1 MHSLEHCGGTFQIQA
16 PSRVYRL
23 GQRGR
28 LENSRLP
35 QLDYTVGMAAP
46 KRIGLLTSGGDCPGL
61 NAAIRGVGKTAIR
74 MYGMDVIGFV
84 NGFHGLLHEEYI
96 RLTDDML
103 SGILT
108 LGGTI
113 LGTSRE
119 KPFKAAQG
127 EDAAAKPKRMLKT
140 VARLGLDCVVCIGG
154 NGTMKTAHKLAQAG
168 VHVLGVPK
176 TIDNDVWGTDRSFGF
191 DSALTI
197 ATEAIDRL
205 HTTAN
210 AHRRI
215 MVVELM
221 GHSAGWL
228 ALSAGVAGGG
238 DVILI
243 PEIPWNEASVA
254 GYLLRRVEDGK
265 PYSIVVVAEGIALPR
280 EATDA
285 GVSAGRW
292 VAQRITA
299 LAKQETRETVLGYIQ
314 RGGSPSPNDRILAT
328 RLGTAATTHI
338 AREEYGRMVAL
349 QGSEVT
355 SIPLKDTAG
364 KLNLVSARNPMIREA
379 RLLGVCFGD

>member
-1 MHSLEHCGGTFQIQA
+1 M
-16 PSRVYRL
+16 V
-23 GQRGR
+23 GQ
-28 LENSRLP
+28 
-35 QLDYTVGMAAP
+35 

-84 NGFHGLLHEEYI
+84 NGFYGLLNEEYVQ
-96 RLTDDML
+96 LTDDML

-119 KPFKAAQG
+119 KPFKTAQG
-127 EDAAAKPKRMLKT
+127 EDASTKPKRMLKT
-140 VARLGLDCVVCIGG
+140 VKRLGLDCVVCIGG
-154 NGTMKTAHKLAQAG
+154 NGTMKTASKLAQAG
-168 VHVLGVPK
+168 VNVVGVPK
-176 TIDNDVWGTDRSFGF
+176 TIDNDVWGTDQSFGF

-210 AHRRI
+210 SHRRI

-243 PEIPWNEASVA
+243 PEIPWNETIVA
-254 GYLLRRVEDGK
+254 KYLLRRVENGK
-265 PYSIVVVAEGIALPR
+265 PYSIVVVAEGIALPQ
-280 EATDA
+280 EAIDA

-299 LAKQETRETVLGYIQ
+299 LSELETRETVLGYIQ

-328 RLGTAATTHI
+328 RLGTAATTLI
-338 AREEYGRMVAL
+338 AQEKFGRMVAL
-349 QGSEVT
+349 QGSDVT
-355 SIPLKDTAG
+355 SIPLRDTAG
-364 KLNLVSARNPMIREA
+364 KLNLVAAKHPMIREA